1 VINEGLDDNLEV
13 IMGAIRGFITRNSLP
28 EHYLQQASIWFDPI
42 VETLIGHHAEH
53 QKGAQRTN
61 LGRTNQ
67 ARTNQARTL
76 VVGINGC
83 QGSGKTTLADYLCTR
98 LKDRGL
104 KVTSISIDD
113 FYLTRLQR
121 QQLALEVHPLL
132 STRGV
137 PGTHDLEL
145 ALETLHQLS
154 ANSGAVKIPKFN
166 KAQDDRFPK
175 ELWPEEPETPLDII
189 ILEGWCVGITAE
201 AESALLAPI
210 NELES
215 LQDPNGQWRS
225 FINQQLVSNYP
236 ELWQLIDRLIMLQ
249 APSFNCVYQWRLE
262 QEQKLTEQ
270 LKDSKGESK
279 QKNLADNHIM
289 SAEQVKQFIQHYERL
304 TRHSLK
310 YLPKACQHLFQL
322 SSKRQVAAYQAPNPL
337 PNDPRFGLQNMT
349 LDAALEG
356 SSNA

>member
-1 VINEGLDDNLEV
+1 
-13 IMGAIRGFITRNSLP
+13 MGAIRGFITRNRLP

-42 VETLIGHHAEH
+42 VETLIEHHAEH
-53 QKGAQRTN
+53 QNGARRTN
-61 LGRTNQ
+61 LGRPNP
-67 ARTNQARTL
+67 ARTL
-76 VVGINGC
+76 IVGINGC

-104 KVTSISIDD
+104 KVTAISIDD

-145 ALETLHQLS
+145 ALDTLHQLS
-154 ANSGAVKIPKFN
+154 ANSGAVRVPKFN
-166 KAQDDRFPK
+166 KAQDDRFPQ
-175 ELWPEEPETPLDII
+175 EQWPEEPETPLDII

-215 LQDPNGQWRS
+215 LQDPDGQWRS

-249 APSFNCVYQWRLE
+249 APSFSCVYQWRLE
-262 QEQKLTEQ
+262 QEQKLSEE
-270 LKDSKGESK
+270 LSSSAGGNKKH
-279 QKNLADNHIM
+279 NLADHHIM
-289 SAEQVKQFIQHYERL
+289 SAEQVKTFIQHYERL

-310 YLPKACQHLFQL
+310 YLPKVCQHLFQL

-337 PNDPRFGLQNMT
+337 PNDPRFGLQDMT
-349 LDAALEG
+349 FDSALEG
-356 SSNA
+356 PANG